1 MSRFFLAALLILSAA
16 GVRAQNFQM
25 RIGGGVATHYNNAT
39 PIGSFKAGLGVE
51 FELSQSLTFAPSL
64 VFYAKGWKNHN
75 QRVYFRNDDGSQAL
89 DKDGN
94 PITGIRNRT
103 TTANYLELPL
113 VFNYYFRLS
122 ARHYIVASAGPY
134 VAYGLDA
141 RRCGANRF
149 SEALL

>member
-94 PITGIRNRT
+94 PITGQLSRT
-103 TTANYLELPL
+103 PTRLQLLLSPFSRALYRSFCGPL
-113 VFNYYFRLS
+113 CGLR
-122 ARHYIVASAGPY
+122 ARRKAD
-134 VAYGLDA
+134 DA

>member
-103 TTANYLELPL
+103 TTANYL
-113 VFNYYFRLS
+113 S
-122 ARHYIVASAGPY
+122 WA
-134 VAYGLDA
+134 
-141 RRCGANRF
+141 
-149 SEALL
+149 